1 MALTLIEAV
10 KAPGTTTEN
19 RTIVETFARE
29 VPALSLLPFI
39 DIGGMTHLFTRE
51 KELPAPDYRQVND
64 STTIEM
70 IGKTEQVTDTL
81 KPLQG
86 DITIDN
92 MIVQGGPAMVQAQLM
107 MGTVAV
113 AHKWQRTF
121 FKGNSQ
127 SSVAEFDGLV
137 NRIRATQTI
146 DAGSTDGGDA
156 LSLAKLDEAV
166 DACKNPN
173 VIFMNKTLL
182 RRIGVFLR
190 DNTKHQLMYDIE
202 MVGKRL
208 ARWAGIPVVPVSGRT
223 PTEEVLA
230 FDETGSGGSTATAS
244 SIIVASLGMGRLVGI
259 RNGLPTMRNLGE
271 METKTAQKWRID
283 WFNNFSLMDEWSAIR
298 LRGVKDDAVVA

>member
-1 MALTLIEAV
+1 
-10 KAPGTTTEN
+10 
-19 RTIVETFARE
+19 
-29 VPALSLLPFI
+29 
-39 DIGGMTHLFTRE
+39 
-51 KELPAPDYRQVND
+51 
-64 STTIEM
+64 M

-92 MIVQGGPAMVQAQLM
+92 MIVAGGPAMVQSQLM

-127 SSVAEFDGLV
+127 STVADYDGLQ
-137 NRIRATQTI
+137 NRIRSNQII

-166 DACKNPN
+166 DACKDPTA
-173 VIFMNKTLL
+173 IFINKTLL

-190 DNTKHQLMYDIE
+190 DNTKHQLMYDVE

-208 ARWAGIPVVPVSGRT
+208 ARWAGVPIIPVSGRT
-223 PTEEVLA
+223 PTEEVLP
-230 FDETGSGGSTATAS
+230 FDETGSGGTTATAS
-244 SIIVASLGMGRLVGI
+244 SIYITSFGVGRVVGI
-259 RNGLPTMRNLGE
+259 RNGLPTMRSLGE
-271 METKTAQKWRID
+271 METKTAQKWRVD
-283 WFNNFSLMDEWSAIR
+283 WFNNFSLMDEWCAIR
-298 LRGVKDDAVVA
+298 LRGISNAAVVA